1 MTLSQQLSIVYF
13 YDFFIYS
20 WISLKTV
27 GFPYFFSKLLRISPP
42 FLIFI
47 ILYFSG
53 EKQKTAESN
62 SEAEGQRRPG
72 ILRII
77 FIFLALPDAL

>member
-1 MTLSQQLSIVYF
+1 M
-13 YDFFIYS
+13 
-20 WISLKTV
+20 

-47 ILYFSG
+47 ILYFPG

>member
-1 MTLSQQLSIVYF
+1 M
-13 YDFFIYS
+13 
-20 WISLKTV
+20 
-27 GFPYFFSKLLRISPP
+27 
-42 FLIFI
+42 

-72 ILRII
+72 ILRDL
-77 FIFLALPDAL
+77 FTFLALQGAL